1 MKLIQLILFFLLP
14 LFAVAQHEYET
25 TLDTITDTEQDTVVY
40 GNLARKA
47 HTASLQCRFT
57 ELSGASNIT
66 AYLEGSTVRAGDLW
80 FPIASDTIPD
90 AANTGT
96 IYLVKPST
104 AQNFL
109 RYRYRISGDSGAT
122 QSQQYFCAVATK
134 EDE

>member
-1 MKLIQLILFFLLP
+1 MKLIKLIAFILLP
-14 LFAVAQHEYET
+14 FIAMAQHEYEP
-25 TLDTITDTEQDTVVY
+25 TLDTITDTEQDTVVWS
-40 GNLARKA
+40 GLAKKA

-66 AYLEGSTVRAGDLW
+66 AYLEGSVARAGNLW

-90 AANTGT
+90 AANTGA

-104 AQNFL
+104 AQNFI

-122 QSQQYFCAVATK
+122 QSQEYYCAVAIK